1 MEPGEGLNGI
11 PGWSVG
17 VLEGIT
23 MSYQVKKVILP
34 TYNLHTAFPPSAHF
48 VSKSGI
54 SSDPLVLGK
63 NDFVGTN
70 EHIPWVSYIKLHLKM
85 SGVNQLQIS
94 PPPITG
100 PLLRGRRLKR
110 RAEGSLGES

>member
-63 NDFVGTN
+63 NDFVGSN

-94 PPPITG
+94 PPPT
-100 PLLRGRRLKR
+100 RRV
-110 RAEGSLGES
+110 EPSVGSLDYD

>member
-1 MEPGEGLNGI
+1 MEPGEKLNGI

-63 NDFVGTN
+63 NDFVGSN

-85 SGVNQLQIS
+85 PGVYQLQIS
-94 PPPITG
+94 PPPT
-100 PLLRGRRLKR
+100 
-110 RAEGSLGES
+110 